1 MGLISR
7 VSSRTYRSQKK
18 TTVMVFNKFVE
29 VGRVVFIPSSGKIA
43 CIVDVADFR
52 HVLIDGPS
60 IDRQKINLN
69 RIQLTK
75 FSVEGL
81 FHGARTKTVSKA
93 WSASNVD
100 AQWKESAWA
109 KKIVQ
114 KEARRNL
121 NDFQRFKVMK
131 LKQQRARII
140 NRAVNKAKQTNE

>member
-18 TTVMVFNKFVE
+18 NNSHVFNKFVE

-75 FSVEGL
+75 FKVDGML
-81 FHGARTKTVSKA
+81 HGARTKNVNKC
-93 WSASNVD
+93 WEASNID

-109 KKIVQ
+109 KKIA
-114 KEARRNL
+114 KKATRAGL

-131 LKQQRARII
+131 LKQQRARIV
-140 NRAVNKAKQTNE
+140 NRAVKKQK

>member
-18 TTVMVFNKFVE
+18 NNSHVFNKFVE

-60 IDRQKINLN
+60 VDRQKINLN
-69 RIQLTK
+69 RLQLTK

-81 FHGARTKTVSKA
+81 FHGARSKTVGKA
-93 WSASNVD
+93 WSAANID
-100 AQWKESAWA
+100 AQWTESAWA
-109 KKIVQ
+109 KKIAQ
-114 KEARRNL
+114 KAARRNL
-121 NDFQRFKVMK
+121 NDF
-131 LKQQRARII
+131 
-140 NRAVNKAKQTNE
+140 